1 MFMYFLFDLHS
12 PSLAQSSQYWLKSSQ
27 KSQMSQAMGQL
38 ASIQDGLRLHSDR
51 VAHVAQY
58 LGGKEIMYY
67 SLYFFGKSKPTYFY
81 HNRAES
87 FLTWLF
93 LKIDWKMKMMN
104 SLFCNCAVSWPRHYI

>member
-58 LGGKEIMYY
+58 LGEGNYCLCLI
-67 SLYFFGKSKPTYFY
+67 YFFKKSKLTYFY

-87 FLTWLF
+87 FLT
-93 LKIDWKMKMMN
+93 
-104 SLFCNCAVSWPRHYI
+104 

>member
-38 ASIQDGLRLHSDR
+38 ANIQDGLRLHSDR

-58 LGGKEIMYY
+58 LGEENHVLLLI
-67 SLYFFGKSKPTYFY
+67 FFWKIKTY
-81 HNRAES
+81 
-87 FLTWLF
+87 LF
-93 LKIDWKMKMMN
+93 L
-104 SLFCNCAVSWPRHYI
+104 S